1 MANGYDIWQNIRKSI
16 NIGAMT
22 LSEVRKRYLAFF
34 AARGHV
40 VVPSASLVPENDP
53 TTLFTSSGMQPLV
66 PYLLGQPH
74 PEGKRITNSQKSFR
88 ADDIDEV
95 GDNRH
100 TTFFEMLGNWSLGD
114 YFKKEQLAWI
124 FEFLTDSQ
132 VGVGLDPM
140 NLYVTVFAGDSEME
154 IPADDESVRIW
165 KELFLSKDIDA
176 KYVALGS
183 EANGSALGMQGGRI
197 FSYDVKNNW
206 LSRAGVPSKM
216 PPGEPGGP
224 DSEIFYDF
232 GAADEHGV
240 PRHSIKFG
248 AQCHPNCD
256 CGRFLEIGNSV
267 FMEFKKRDDG
277 AFERLAQRNVDFGG
291 GLERITAASIND
303 SDVFGID
310 IFAMAKKVLE
320 NKTDK
325 TYIGNEKAFR
335 IVLDHMRAATFLIH
349 DGASPSNTGRGY
361 LVRRLLRRAIWFGN
375 TLTLESAQDDN
386 LLSSVAD
393 VFIHAYPE
401 EYGLANDSE
410 HILGEIKKEE
420 AKFRE
425 TLKGGIKQFEKI
437 EREFEKAEWMGV
449 PDEELPWDSNATVS
463 IAGHAEKI
471 LPGEVVFNLYQTFGL
486 PIEMIEELAGEKGI
500 TILRKDFEK
509 RKTAHQELSRTASAG
524 TFKGGLAD
532 TSEKTIRL
540 HTAHHLLL
548 HALQMVL
555 GSTVKQRGS
564 NITSERLRLD
574 YLHDAK
580 LTDDQKKEVERIVNE
595 KIAEDLPV
603 IRSEMPLEEAE
614 KLGAEHEFGQKYPA
628 RVSVYSIGPKGATLG
643 DPQFKKAFSIEFCG
657 GPHVSRTGEI
667 GHFTITKEEAVA
679 AGIRRIRGVIK

>member
-1 MANGYDIWQNIRKSI
+1 
-16 NIGAMT
+16 MT
-22 LSEVRKRYLAFF
+22 LSEVRSRYLAFF

-74 PEGKRITNSQKSFR
+74 PEGKRIANSQKSFR

-124 FEFLTDSQ
+124 FEFLTDAQ

-140 NLYVTVFAGDSEME
+140 NLYVTVFAGDAEME

-197 FSYDVKNNW
+197 FSYDVKKNW
-206 LSRAGVPSKM
+206 WSRAGVPSKM
-216 PPGEPGGP
+216 PAGEPGGP
-224 DSEIFYDF
+224 DSEVFYDF
-232 GAADEHGV
+232 GEKDEHGV
-240 PRHSIKFG
+240 SRHSATFG
-248 AQCHPNCD
+248 VQCHPNCD

-277 AFERLAQRNVDFGG
+277 RFEKLAQRNVDFGG
-291 GLERITAASIND
+291 GLERITASSIN
-303 SDVFGID
+303 SADVFNID
-310 IFAMAKKVLE
+310 VFDEVKAILETSTGKKY
-320 NKTDK
+320 KD
-325 TYIGNEKAFR
+325 YEKDFR
-335 IVLDHMRAATFLIH
+335 VILDHVRAAVFLLS
-349 DGASPSNTGRGY
+349 DGVKVSNVGRGY
-361 LVRRLLRRAIWFGN
+361 VLRRLLRRAIRFSDKLDARDLVSTNGKFALP
-375 TLTLESAQDDN
+375 TSSIVPAADSFVKIYN
-386 LLSSVAD
+386 LAK
-393 VFIHAYPE
+393 Y
-401 EYGLANDSE
+401 AN
-410 HILGEIKKEE
+410 EIIPDIEKEE
-420 AKFRE
+420 RQFRE
-425 TLKGGIKQFEKI
+425 TLTRGL
-437 EREFEKAEWMGV
+437 REFEK
-449 PDEELPWDSNATVS
+449 
-463 IAGHAEKI
+463 IAEKGNI
-471 LPGEVVFNLYQTFGL
+471 TGEDAFNLFTTYGFPFELTL
-486 PIEMIEELAGEKGI
+486 ELAAEHHLKVDVKGFAI
-500 TILRKDFEK
+500 KMEMHRD
-509 RKTAHQELSRTASAG
+509 LSRTASAG

-540 HTAHHLLL
+540 HTTHHLLL

-555 GSTVKQRGS
+555 GPTVKQRGS

-580 LTDDQKKEVERIVNE
+580 LTDEQKKEVERIVNE
-595 KIAEDLPV
+595 KITEDLPV
-603 IRSEMPLEEAE
+603 IRSEMPLADAE

-628 RVSVYSIGPKGATLG
+628 RVSVYSIGPKEATLE
-643 DPQFKKAFSIEFCG
+643 DPKFSEAFSIEFCG
-657 GPHVSRTGEI
+657 GPHVTHTGEI
-667 GHFTITKEEAVA
+667 GHFTIAKEEAVA
-679 AGIRRIRGVIK
+679 AGIRRIRGVIE